1 MELRQLRVFEA
12 VVRHGTVTEA
22 AAVLGLAPS
31 SVSEQVRSLERSLG
45 VAVFDRTATGM
56 RLTPAGDRLV
66 GWSRRLLDQAEQA
79 RREVTRP
86 AVRLGALETIAASQV
101 PLVLERLAARRPEV
115 VVDVRS
121 SAGRGDLMA
130 DVAADRLEAALVLD
144 TGPALGDLGFP
155 TPPDDP
161 DFGAPPAGVPAPP
174 LAFLDVA
181 PVPLVLV
188 AAPGHPLA
196 GRVVPAD
203 LGGERLLLSAPN
215 CSFRLAADRWL
226 AAARRVPA
234 GPVPVMKAWAAQ
246 GLGVALLPSFAVSAE
261 LASGALVRLDFPVPD
276 LSLRLVWR
284 EDRED
289 RPGLRDVLYAVSAAA

>member
-22 AAVLGLAPS
+22 AGALGLAPS

-56 RLTPAGDRLV
+56 RPTPAGDRLV
-66 GWSRRLLDQAEQA
+66 GWARRLLEQAEQA

-101 PLVLERLAARRPEV
+101 PLVLGRLAARRPEV

-121 SAGRGDLMA
+121 SASRTDLMA
-130 DVAADRLEAALVLD
+130 EVASGRLEAALVLD

-155 TPPDDP
+155 TPSDDS
-161 DFGAPPAGVPAPP
+161 P

-181 PVPLVLV
+181 DVPLVLV
-188 AAPGHPLA
+188 GAPGHPLA
-196 GRVVPAD
+196 GRAVPAD
-203 LGGERLLLSAPN
+203 LGGERLLVSLPN

-226 AAARRVPA
+226 DAAQRVHA

-246 GLGVALLPSFAVSAE
+246 GLGVALLPSFAVTDE

-276 LSLRLVWR
+276 LSLRLLWR

-289 RPGLRDVLYAVSAAA
+289 RPGLRDVLYAVSAVA

>member
-1 MELRQLRVFEA
+1 VDVELRQLRVFEA

-56 RLTPAGDRLV
+56 RLTSAGDRLV
-66 GWSRRLLDQAEQA
+66 GWARRLLDQAEQA

-86 AVRLGALETIAASQV
+86 AVRLGALETIVASQV
-101 PLVLERLAARRPEV
+101 PLVLDRLAARRPEV

-121 SAGRGDLMA
+121 SASRGDLMA
-130 DVAADRLEAALVLD
+130 DVVADRLEAALVLD
-144 TGPALGDLGFP
+144 TGPALGDLGF
-155 TPPDDP
+155 
-161 DFGAPPAGVPAPP
+161 AGPSP
-174 LAFLDVA
+174 LAFVDVA

-188 AAPGHPLA
+188 GAPGHPLEGGA
-196 GRVVPAD
+196 VPAD
-203 LGGERLLLSAPN
+203 LGGERLLVSVPN

-226 AAARRVPA
+226 DAAERVHA

-246 GLGVALLPSFAVSAE
+246 GLGVALLPSFAVTAE
-261 LASGALVRLDFPVPD
+261 VASGALVRLDFPVPD

-289 RPGLRDVLYAVSAAA
+289 RPGLRDVLYAVSAVA